1 MEDKKLYTTI
11 PEEVVKKLF
20 TSVTPVTITYAK
32 KDMFDYLCYIKEFTG
47 YNCPYWATLD
57 FEEAFFRKE
66 DIKSEANGTLFF
78 KEPIKAYILQYGNF
92 GNPVE
97 VKIWKES
104 ELEKELIPTVFLSR
118 LPYALD
124 NGTGIF
130 PKEYSA
136 FYFDEEAKKE
146 EERRGFTYPD
156 GLVGAPHPKTLDID
170 IETFCKSYNLFR
182 YPEAYRKMIYDVVQN
197 LKLRPLKYEDNKIL
211 NSIFYYSGE
220 PINYHQQPST
230 LSEIKVV
237 PIKRGTDITE
247 ENILGAISSGYE
259 DYI

>member
-1 MEDKKLYTTI
+1 M
-11 PEEVVKKLF
+11 
-20 TSVTPVTITYAK
+20 
-32 KDMFDYLCYIKEFTG
+32 G
-47 YNCPYWATLD
+47 H
-57 FEEAFFRKE
+57 
-66 DIKSEANGTLFF
+66 
-78 KEPIKAYILQYGNF
+78 PIAENRKAYILQYGNF

-136 FYFDEEAKKE
+136 FYYDDEAKKE

-156 GLVGAPHPKTLDID
+156 ELVGAPHPKTLDID

-182 YPEAYRKMIYDVVQN
+182 YPEAYRKMIYDVVQS

-230 LSEIKVV
+230 LSDIKVV